1 MMSDSVSTPAS
12 PLKPNSDNIRASSIE
27 GVMKRVKVKG
37 MPRGLRARAGCSG
50 ADNVEEV
57 VVTPDP
63 K

>member
-1 MMSDSVSTPAS
+1 
-12 PLKPNSDNIRASSIE
+12 
-27 GVMKRVKVKG
+27 MKRVKVKG